1 VAHRLGKTCVVGC
14 GDLVCQEKEKRCV
27 FNTLVLKSGDH
38 ISIDGQAGSV
48 YRGMIRVAE
57 V

>member
-38 ISIDGQAGSV
+38 ISIDGQEGSV

-57 V
+57 A